1 MQNVTLKVKTERPAS
16 VATYLEEVMRQLKK
30 NEHFAIVEYEVKQ
43 E

>member
-1 MQNVTLKVKTERPAS
+1 MLKVKTEKSAS

-30 NEHFAIVEYEVKQ
+30 NEHFAILEYEVKQ